1 MTSNDHHDDDDDD
14 DEHDDDDD
22 DDDDDDAGGVGEFFL
37 TLGGLGVVALR
48 LGPEEGASQD
58 DLPVTACRRM
68 DRTLCIPVRF
78 PWFRTGRRVR

>member
-14 DEHDDDDD
+14 DEEAEA
-22 DDDDDDAGGVGEFFL
+22 DAGGVGGGEFFL

-48 LGPEEGASQD
+48 LGPEERASQD

-68 DRTLCIPVRF
+68 DITLCIPVQF
-78 PWFRTGRRVR
+78 P